1 MPDVVSTPDW
11 KAQMHR
17 EHHQLAPG
25 FDHLLDVELIP
36 GHANIG
42 GQEYHF
48 TIFGN
53 EVVEAWHYGEAYI
66 TSFWIPFF
74 DADMATMPNNWS
86 RIKSIINMRVPK
98 VEDTDPAKALT
109 QDMLDADETGGRE
122 AQTDPP
128 TTAQGEDKNLL
139 YDPTRINQRVLEPS
153 QVVMP
158 YTPLFN
164 KLIRFGLFHQNAY
177 RTGQGDNCLYLDVEG
192 GSIMTGF
199 STETPG
205 CIVWILTIPP
215 VPSDAE
221 FKKAKVTPST
231 GAYDISDTGPGA
243 SQYMQSWEEYEPLV
257 PKRHPIT
264 GVFQYT
270 NELGTVNAFRKLA
283 LRRAGHYDSNPFYKQ
298 VNINVILRR
307 ALIFRRNADVRQM
320 VTAAG

>member
-1 MPDVVSTPDW
+1 M
-11 KAQMHR
+11 QR

-25 FDHLLDVELIP
+25 FDHLLDVEMIP
-36 GHANIG
+36 GHSNIG

-53 EVVEAWHYGEAYI
+53 EVVEAWHFGEAYI

-74 DADMATMPNNWS
+74 DADMATMPTNWS

-98 VEDTDPAKALT
+98 VEDADPATALT
-109 QDMLDADETGGRE
+109 QDQVTAGETGGRE
-122 AQTDPP
+122 EAGG
-128 TTAQGEDKNLL
+128 TTEAGEDTNLL

-192 GSIMTGF
+192 GSIETGF
-199 STETPG
+199 NTETPG
-205 CIVWILTIPP
+205 CLVWILTIPP
-215 VPSDAE
+215 APKDAE
-221 FKKAKVTPST
+221 YKKTKVVPAT
-231 GAYDISDTGPGA
+231 GAYDMTDANAGL

-270 NELGTVNAFRKLA
+270 NELGTVNTFRKLA
-283 LRRAGHYDSNPFYKQ
+283 LRRAGHYSSNPFYKQ
-298 VNINVILRR
+298 TNINVILRR
-307 ALIFRRNADVRQM
+307 AVIFRRNADVRQM